1 MSSGQATQLVTAVAQ
16 LVGVLIWPA
25 VLVFFLIRFR
35 HSLADFLGNLGEFSF
50 KAPGLEASAK
60 RQQVEAA
67 AALGAAIATRAPA
80 EGAPATTTDPRDVV
94 EALPTPRSQ
103 RRLQGKRILWV
114 DDRPENNHFERQ
126 TLEALGVRIDLS
138 TSTEEALQ
146 KTRQRS
152 YDLIISDMGRPPD
165 ARAGYTLLDELRRT
179 GDKTPFIIYAGSRA
193 PELVEEARRHGAI
206 GSTNM
211 PQELIAMATKA
222 LAE

>member
-35 HSLADFLGNLGEFSF
+35 HGLADFLGNLGELSF
-50 KAPGLEASAK
+50 KAP
-60 RQQVEAA
+60 EAA
-67 AALGAAIATRAPA
+67 AALGAAIAARAPA
-80 EGAPATTTDPRDVV
+80 NGVKATATDTRDVL
-94 EALPTPRSQ
+94 EALPTARSQ
-103 RRLQGKRILWV
+103 RRLQGKRILWI
-114 DDRPENNHFERQ
+114 DDRPDNNRFERQ
-126 TLEALGVRIDLS
+126 ALEAFGVRIDLS
-138 TSTEEALQ
+138 TSTDDALQ

-193 PELVEEARRHGAI
+193 PEHVEEARRHGAI
-206 GSTNM
+206 GATNM
-211 PQELIAMATKA
+211 PQDLIAMATKA